1 VPVSGDKPMVTAPA
15 SSKPNSGSLAAG
27 EAGVVAAEAVLAALA
42 LSVLRP
48 LLGWTA
54 SLLERRREALY
65 LALREG

>member
-1 VPVSGDKPMVTAPA
+1 MVPPA
-15 SSKPNSGSLAAG
+15 GAALAGSLAAG

-54 SLLERRREALY
+54 SLLERRRETLY